1 MSDSLSTIALAAGRE
16 SDTALIIGRAVASTV
31 VTMAEMGSIGKDILA
46 ANGIKDIDP
55 LSWYPSQLRREIH
68 EAVWQRF
75 GDIALLSFGLSQLDY
90 YPEALVEFGRSVEQ
104 YGAMMAAADTFEQKM
119 MGLAFFVEQM
129 TASYHRATSASMK
142 VPGVE
147 ICFRSLQI
155 SELVYDF
162 TAVTTLAPHH
172 AAFSQGLVE
181 GYIARFVS
189 VDWNYEITPLPE
201 RTMYSAQH
209 SELTWRCVFS
219 LRPDRI
225 GSSAE
230 YMAWLKLSYKEKLL
244 HSVISE
250 SNKSLAVVLESIRY
264 ARHVQHNQLPDS
276 QKVCKRFATFD
287 VLWAPRDT
295 IGGDMWWVS
304 SENGSGDFSKPFTLA
319 LTDSTGHGVPGAML
333 SLLVNNS
340 LERIYSAH
348 LEIDPAE
355 ALLKLDA
362 MVRSGLNQHML
373 EGDSD
378 DGCDAILLSI
388 DRSQR
393 LLRLASARLDLLQV
407 SVNGN
412 LVHHRGARASLGY
425 RQPSAQTHMP
435 QTQIITFSA
444 GDLFVVVTD
453 GFTDQPGGPGERPV
467 SLGHRRL
474 ASWVG
479 ELAGHSAAEAL
490 RSLQTRFQDWQGK
503 QTRRDDVTVI
513 TFTL

>member
-1 MSDSLSTIALAAGRE
+1 MSDSLSTTALVSGRE

-90 YPEALVEFGRSVEQ
+90 YPEALSEFGRSVEQ
-104 YGAMMAAADTFEQKM
+104 YGAIMAAADTSEQKM

-189 VDWNYEITPLPE
+189 VDWNYEITPLQE
-201 RTMYSAQH
+201 RTLYSAQH

-244 HSVISE
+244 HSVISD

-264 ARHVQHNQLPDS
+264 ARHVQHNQLPDP

-304 SENGSGDFSKPFTLA
+304 SENESGDFLKPFTLA

-393 LLRLASARLDLLQV
+393 LIRLASARLDLLQV

-425 RQPSAQTHMP
+425 RQPSAQTYMP

-444 GDLFVVVTD
+444 GDLFVAVTD
-453 GFTDQPGGPGERPV
+453 GFTDQPGGQGERPV

-490 RSLQTRFQDWQGK
+490 RSLQARFQDWQGK
-503 QTRRDDVTVI
+503 QVRRDDVTVM

>member
-1 MSDSLSTIALAAGRE
+1 MSDSLSTITLASGRE

-90 YPEALVEFGRSVEQ
+90 YPEALAEFGRSVEQ
-104 YGAMMAAADTFEQKM
+104 YGAMMAAADTSEQKM

-201 RTMYSAQH
+201 RTLYSAQH

-264 ARHVQHNQLPDS
+264 ARHVQHNQLPDP

-295 IGGDMWWVS
+295 IGGDMWWIS
-304 SENGSGDFSKPFTLA
+304 SENESGDFSKPFTLA

-378 DGCDAILLSI
+378 DGCDAILISI

-393 LLRLASARLDLLQV
+393 LIRLASARLDLLQV

-425 RQPSAQTHMP
+425 RQPSSQTHMP

-444 GDLFVVVTD
+444 GDLFVAVTD
-453 GFTDQPGGPGERPV
+453 GFTDQPGGQGERPV

-490 RSLQTRFQDWQGK
+490 RSLQASFQDWQGK
-503 QTRRDDVTVI
+503 QVRRDDVTVI